1 MEVRLQL
8 NYNDMGKIKVLLI
21 EDEITL
27 AKIIKD
33 TLESVGLDVCL
44 AYDGEEGLKLFFE
57 SKPDVLISDIMM
69 PKISG
74 LDVVQRI
81 RKTDQTTPVIFL
93 TAKTEVDDVVA
104 GFETGANDYIRKP
117 FAMKELIVRIKA
129 LTGRISSK
137 EESEQHIFNIG
148 DYEFDADKG
157 ILLYMPTGETE
168 QLPNRETEVLKRFC
182 QNFGSIVPM
191 QNILLELWGN
201 DDFFCARSLQVLI
214 TRIRHR
220 LSKDK
225 RIHIINIRGNGYKL
239 SLD

>member
-1 MEVRLQL
+1 
-8 NYNDMGKIKVLLI
+8 MGKIKVLLI

-33 TLESVGLDVCL
+33 TLESVGFDVCL

-104 GFETGANDYIRKP
+104 GFETGN
-117 FAMKELIVRIKA
+117 
-129 LTGRISSK
+129 
-137 EESEQHIFNIG
+137 H
-148 DYEFDADKG
+148 
-157 ILLYMPTGETE
+157 
-168 QLPNRETEVLKRFC
+168 LP
-182 QNFGSIVPM
+182 
-191 QNILLELWGN
+191 
-201 DDFFCARSLQVLI
+201 
-214 TRIRHR
+214 
-220 LSKDK
+220 
-225 RIHIINIRGNGYKL
+225 
-239 SLD
+239 

>member
-1 MEVRLQL
+1 
-8 NYNDMGKIKVLLI
+8 MGKIKVLLI

-33 TLESVGLDVCL
+33 TLESVGFDVCL

-57 SKPDVLISDIMM
+57 SNPDVLISDIMM

-129 LTGRISSK
+129 LSGRVSSK
-137 EESEQHIFNIG
+137 EESEAFIFNIG
-148 DYEFDADKG
+148 DYRFDADKCV
-157 ILLYMPTGETE
+157 LLYIPTGEVE
-168 QLPNRETEVLKRFC
+168 QLPNRETEVLRRFC